1 MGRYALLQG
10 ISSTQG
16 SNPTLILS
24 PALAGELFTTG
35 ATWEVLSLYLRDTKI
50 WDKPRTS
57 QTSGLNL
64 LGCQEARD
72 RAKGRETLGFLKLAQ
87 NQSWS

>member
-35 ATWEVLSLYLRDTKI
+35 ATWEVLSHYLRDTKI